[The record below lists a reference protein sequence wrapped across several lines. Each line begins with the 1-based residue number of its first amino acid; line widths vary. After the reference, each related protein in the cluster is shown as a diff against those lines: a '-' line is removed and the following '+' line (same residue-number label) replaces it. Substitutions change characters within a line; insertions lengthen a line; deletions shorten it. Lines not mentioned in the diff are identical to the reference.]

1 MKENAKMKT
10 KTPLDQDIIHYRY
23 QLWTGNIWE
32 GLIQY
37 RRSIKFS
44 NYKNNF
50 QQKIDEDF
58 AEESAK

>member
-1 MKENAKMKT
+1 MRKWKQKHLWIKISSTT
-10 KTPLDQDIIHYRY
+10 K
-23 QLWTGNIWE
+23 LWTGKIWE

-37 RRSIKFS
+37 RRFNQIS

>member
-1 MKENAKMKT
+1 MRKWKQK
-10 KTPLDQDIIHYRY
+10 H
-23 QLWTGNIWE
+23 LWIKISSTTAISFELETFEKDLFNIVD
-32 GLIQY
+32 
-37 RRSIKFS
+37 SIKFS